1 MGDASRL
8 RNRLKRPAALSRRPE
23 LRGPILS
30 RLSHLALAVAAWG
43 VLGATAPAWAEPAPT
58 FADLLRQ
65 ASATAPR
72 LREAQA
78 GVREAQGLALQ
89 ARARPNPV
97 IGVQAEN
104 FGGKA
109 PYSGA
114 DRMETTV
121 SVAQALELG
130 GKRSARLSAANA
142 EVSAAEARGRQ
153 AAADFAYELA
163 VAYAAA
169 EAAQARADLA
179 AQTLKRSQ
187 DDLGV
192 SRALVEAGREAN
204 LRLVMA
210 QAAEASAR
218 ADAEAARADGIEALA
233 RLSALAGVAEP
244 YTSLAGG
251 LLNAPASPSTADGVP
266 PADMPA
272 LEVARAEREASRRLV
287 GVEQRRATPDVTASL
302 GVRRLSGDDA
312 TALVAGVSVPFPL
325 FDRNRGNVAA
335 ASARANAAEARF
347 DEVRLR
353 AEADWRSARAQADA
367 AVSRVSASQQSEA
380 AAGEAY
386 RLARVGYEFGK
397 TPLVEVLNAQRAL
410 TEARRTTLDAR
421 VARVRAQATL
431 ARLAGRAPFGE

>member
-1 MGDASRL
+1 M
-8 RNRLKRPAALSRRPE
+8 
-23 LRGPILS
+23 
-30 RLSHLALAVAAWG
+30 
-43 VLGATAPAWAEPAPT
+43 
-58 FADLLRQ
+58 RQ
-65 ASATAPR
+65 ATQTAPR
-72 LREAQA
+72 LKEAQA

-89 ARARPNPV
+89 AQARPNPV
-97 IGVQAEN
+97 VGLEAEN

-109 PYSGA
+109 PYNGTNQA
-114 DRMETTV
+114 ETTL

-130 GKRSARLSAANA
+130 GKRSARVSAANA
-142 EVSAAEARGRQ
+142 EVTAAEARNRQ
-153 AAADFAYELA
+153 ASADFAYELA

-179 AQTLKRSQ
+179 AQALKRSQ

-192 SRALVEAGREAN
+192 SRALVDAGREAN
-204 LRLVMA
+204 LRLVTA

-218 ADAEAARADGIEALA
+218 ADAEAARADAVEALA

-251 LLNAPASPSTADGVP
+251 LLSAPASPSTADGVP

-272 LEVARAEREASRRLV
+272 LQVARAEREAAGKQV
-287 GVEQRRATPDVTASL
+287 TVERRRAIPDLTASV
-302 GVRRLSGDDA
+302 GVRRLNGQGLTGNDS

-325 FDRNRGNVAA
+325 FDQNRGNVAA
-335 ASARANAAEARF
+335 ASARANAADARF
-347 DEVRLR
+347 EEARLR
-353 AEADWRSARAQADA
+353 AEADWRSARVQADA

-380 AAGEAY
+380 AADEAY
-386 RLARVGYEFGK
+386 RLARVGYESGK

-410 TEARRTTLDAR
+410 TDARRTTLDAR

>member
-1 MGDASRL
+1 M
-8 RNRLKRPAALSRRPE
+8 
-23 LRGPILS
+23 
-30 RLSHLALAVAAWG
+30 
-43 VLGATAPAWAEPAPT
+43 
-58 FADLLRQ
+58 
-65 ASATAPR
+65 
-72 LREAQA
+72 
-78 GVREAQGLALQ
+78 
-89 ARARPNPV
+89 

-179 AQTLKRSQ
+179 AQTLKRAQ
-187 DDLGV
+187 NDLGV

-218 ADAEAARADGIEALA
+218 ADAEAARADAIEALA

-244 YTSLAGG
+244 YTSLAGS

-287 GVEQRRATPDVTASL
+287 RVEQRRATPDVTASL
-302 GVRRLSGDDA
+302 GVRRLAGDDA
-312 TALVAGVSVPFPL
+312 TALVAGVSVPFPV

-347 DEVRLR
+347 DETRLR

-367 AVSRVSASQQSEA
+367 AVSRVSASQQSEG

-386 RLARVGYEFGK
+386 RLARVGYESGK